1 MSAATI
7 AIVLL
12 LLIAAVLGL
21 RYYMRRL
28 SSGCCGGGDALDRVR
43 PADANPA
50 HYAHHVRVRIE
61 GMRCLHCVRRVENT
75 FNLRP
80 GMMARVKLSAATA
93 DVYSVE
99 PLEEGELRSLI
110 ARAGYAVQ
118 EVIRS

>member
-7 AIVLL
+7 AIGLL

-28 SSGCCGGGDALDRVR
+28 RSGCCGGGDAPERVR

-61 GMRCLHCVRRVENT
+61 GMRCPHCARRVENA
-75 FNLRP
+75 FNSRP

-118 EVIRS
+118 EMMRS

>member
-7 AIVLL
+7 AIGLL

-28 SSGCCGGGDALDRVR
+28 RSGCCGGGDAPERVR

-61 GMRCLHCVRRVENT
+61 GMRCLHCARRVENA
-75 FNLRP
+75 FNSRP

-118 EVIRS
+118 EVMRS

>member
-7 AIVLL
+7 AIGLL

-28 SSGCCGGGDALDRVR
+28 RSGCCGGGDAPERVR

-61 GMRCLHCVRRVENT
+61 GMCCLHCARRVENA
-75 FNLRP
+75 FNSRP

-118 EVIRS
+118 EVIRP